1 MVSSSGSLTA
11 STSYDAWGNPETTG
25 GLTSHTPFGFAGG
38 YTDPSGLIYL
48 IGRYYDPETGQFL
61 SVDPLVAETGQSYVY
76 TGDDPVNGV
85 DPLGLCT
92 SNGIFLVPGACDF
105 TSRAWVAEVEGYFEV
120 QKTQEMEGGWAKFW
134 GGIEDFGDTLT
145 GNPLAYCGSGSSE
158 EAGLANALDDV
169 AGFADGAGNE
179 GDDGTFSGIS
189 DEGGSGAEEGGINP
203 SDVADNINSQAQS
216 RHVLGTSSYQG
227 GGYFTSQSDAQQV
240 LSDFKNGAVTVLGR
254 TRAGDILVQD
264 DNVTGYNNNPGAG
277 YLDQPTN
284 RFVIKGITKVSIFP
298 TSPNA
303 QPTP

>member
-1 MVSSSGSLTA
+1 M
-11 STSYDAWGNPETTG
+11 
-25 GLTSHTPFGFAGG
+25 
-38 YTDPSGLIYL
+38 
-48 IGRYYDPETGQFL
+48 
-61 SVDPLVAETGQSYVY
+61 
-76 TGDDPVNGV
+76 
-85 DPLGLCT
+85 
-92 SNGIFLVPGACDF
+92 
-105 TSRAWVAEVEGYFEV
+105 AEVEGYFEV